1 MADLMLADLMLEGIR
16 VLDLSQYLPG
26 PYAGQMLADL
36 GADVVKVE
44 PPTGDPMRRLGGV
57 DSDGLAPAYKLVNA
71 GKTIVHLD
79 LKGQEDR
86 AAFEQLVERADVL
99 VESFRPGTLD
109 KLGFPRARLEEIN
122 PGLVHVALSGWGQGG
137 PYRLRAGH
145 DLNYMAL
152 GGGLAASGTG
162 GTPVMSYPPV
172 ADHSA
177 AIQAV
182 AAVSAALFRRVRTGR
197 GAYLDISLM
206 ETVLGWQSWPLTMA
220 RRGAPPR
227 PGQDMLTGGAAYN
240 RIYRTADGR
249 FISLG
254 SIEEKFWA
262 TFCATIGKPEW
273 TARQSEPLPQ
283 TALIAEVAETLAAHS
298 LKHWQEVFAGV
309 DCCLEAVVELAD
321 VPDHPHIAAR
331 GQVKISG
338 DGEPLVETLL
348 GLRVD
353 GAPPRERSPLVHG
366 DAASTLDRWRE

>member
-1 MADLMLADLMLEGIR
+1 MADLMLEGIR

-26 PYAGQMLADL
+26 PYAGQMLADF

-44 PPTGDPMRRLGGV
+44 PPMGDPMRRLGGA

-79 LKGQEDR
+79 LKGEEDR
-86 AAFEQLVERADVL
+86 IAFEQLVERADVL

-109 KLGFPRARLEEIN
+109 KLGFPRVRLEQIN

-152 GGGLAASGTG
+152 GGGLAASGADG
-162 GTPVMSYPPV
+162 VPVMSYPPV

-182 AAVSAALFRRVRTGR
+182 AAVSAALFRRVRTGK

-227 PGQDMLTGGAAYN
+227 PGEDMLTGGAAYN

-262 TFCATIGKPEW
+262 TFCTTVGKPKW
-273 TARQSEPLPQ
+273 IARQSEPMPQ
-283 TALIAEVAETLAAHS
+283 TALIAEVAETLAVHPLS
-298 LKHWQEVFAGV
+298 HWEALFAGV
-309 DCCLEAVVELAD
+309 DCCLETVTDLTD
-321 VPDHPHIAAR
+321 VPDHPDIAAR
-331 GQVKISG
+331 GQVKVSG
-338 DGEPLVETLL
+338 DAEPLVETLL

-353 GAPPRERSPLVHG
+353 GAPPRERSPLVHA
-366 DAASTLDRWRE
+366 DAASTLARWWD

>member
-1 MADLMLADLMLEGIR
+1 MVDTLLEGIR

-44 PPTGDPMRRLGGV
+44 PPAGDPMRRLGGV
-57 DSDGLAPAYKLVNA
+57 DSDGLAPGYKLVNA
-71 GKTIVHLD
+71 GKTVVLLD
-79 LKGQEDR
+79 LKAEEDR
-86 AAFEQLVERADVL
+86 AAFEVMVEHADVL

-109 KLGFPRARLEEIN
+109 KLGFPHSRLEAIN
-122 PGLVHVALSGWGQGG
+122 PGLIHVALSGWGQGG

-152 GGGLAASGTG
+152 GGGLAASGAG

-182 AAVSAALFRRVRTGR
+182 AAVSAALFRRSRTGR

-220 RRGAPPR
+220 RRGHPPR
-227 PGQDMLTGGAAYN
+227 PGEDMLTGGAAYN
-240 RIYRTADGR
+240 RIYRTSDGR
-249 FISLG
+249 FVSLG
-254 SIEEKFWA
+254 SIEQKFWA
-262 TFCATIGKPEW
+262 TFCTTIGKPELIG
-273 TARQSEPLPQ
+273 RHSDPIPQ
-283 TALIAEVAETLAAHS
+283 TGLIAEVAEIFAAKTLGHWES
-298 LKHWQEVFAGV
+298 LFAGV
-309 DCCLEAVVELAD
+309 DCCLETVAQLAD

-331 GQVKISG
+331 GQVKVTG
-338 DGEPLVETLL
+338 GPEPMVETFL

-353 GAPPRERSPLVHG
+353 GAPPRERPPLVHG
-366 DAASTLDRWRE
+366 GAESVLSRWRG